1 MKKAF
6 AILLAAS
13 MVGGC
18 ALMEGYGELD
28 VFAFPVY
35 WRCSKGE
42 RKTNFLG
49 PKGLLGV
56 WSSTT
61 NGVEY
66 IEIPSLFTY
75 IEPGKEF
82 NSPLFSWSDSGTFKI
97 LMTGRGV
104 HNSFTNICITPIIG
118 MVSGAVEGE
127 WLFPVW
133 NRSRNVE
140 YDSRLA
146 LLDGD
151 KLPDSSDG
159 WWHSERKKKLFLLLG
174 EEESIAYSKE
184 DHHGRRNH
192 RITHEQNQCYIPLA
206 RRRKRW
212 VDYDMSTRKK
222 LADGTSDRL
231 DFLIVNYERTK
242 GGVEGSDRVQ
252 WSILDESWPRIF
264 SYKYDEKEGAEFS
277 ILSIPLW
284 QEDRG
289 AKTRNAE
296 KKGAGTRESDV
307 KEGNHRE

>member
-6 AILLAAS
+6 AIILAAS

-56 WSSTT
+56 CSSTT

-66 IEIPSLFTY
+66 IVIPSLFTY
-75 IEPGKEF
+75 YEPGKTF
-82 NSPLFSWSDSGTFKI
+82 DSPLFSWSEEGTFKA

-133 NRSRNVE
+133 DRWGHVE

-151 KLPDSSDG
+151 RLPDVSDG
-159 WWHSERKKKLFLLLG
+159 WWHSERKKKLFLLFG
-174 EEESIAYSKE
+174 EEDSLTYSGNISKGK
-184 DHHGRRNH
+184 HRIH
-192 RITHEQNQCYIPLA
+192 RITHTEKQCYIPLV
-206 RRRKRW
+206 RENQRW
-212 VDYDMSTRKK
+212 ADYDVATRKK
-222 LADGTSDRL
+222 LADGTCNRL
-231 DFLIVNYERTK
+231 DFLIGSYERK
-242 GGVEGSDRVQ
+242 VGGVEGFDCIQ
-252 WSILDESWPRIF
+252 WSTWPGIF
-264 SYKYDEKEGAEFS
+264 SYKSDKKKGAEFS
-277 ILSIPLW
+277 ILSIPVW
-284 QEDRG
+284 QSFHTGNIPRDACGAETRRQVRHEDTERCF
-289 AKTRNAE
+289 
-296 KKGAGTRESDV
+296 
-307 KEGNHRE
+307 